1 MLADDLLVLI
11 RLWHFGEEVFDEIVG
26 SHGSQVPFELVHQ
39 KQFHLLQ
46 KMGNKVNR
54 RAGRL
59 GGGLKSGDSR
69 APQIGKQQNAERLT
83 SGQQH
88 ALDKKT
94 PPPPRPGLR
103 LKRRKGAHID
113 HISEW
118 LHRRHG
124 GEERGATEVEF

>member
-11 RLWHFGEEVFDEIVG
+11 CLWHFGEEVFDEIVG

-59 GGGLKSGDSR
+59 GGGLKSGDNW

-94 PPPPRPGLR
+94 PPHGL
-103 LKRRKGAHID
+103 GCGSSAA
-113 HISEW
+113 
-118 LHRRHG
+118 
-124 GEERGATEVEF
+124 RGRT